1 MTKPEGDVILIEQ
14 KKEGH
19 TVLTLRFG
27 REVQMFSCFA

>member
-1 MTKPEGDVILIEQ
+1 MPEGDAILIEQ